1 MDKNICVI
9 FRKDG
14 LSDDDVRMEIMKS
27 IACIPK
33 QELSNIHICI
43 DSLKEDNDG
52 IRREWLKQFIKENL
66 FTTSTIYTNSLVS
79 IAYDITE
86 INIFIALMHL
96 FGIKI
101 YLENEDAS
109 ILPDP
114 LYVGEIQKIIKTKLK
129 EHPMCIA
136 KANAEERA
144 FVVNVVLDII
154 DNLWLDYRKTVQE
167 NENVFILY
175 K

>member
-43 DSLKEDNDG
+43 DSSKKDNEG

-79 IAYDITE
+79 IACDVTE

-96 FGIKI
+96 FGINI
-101 YLENEDAS
+101 YLENEEAS
-109 ILPDP
+109 IIPDP

-154 DNLWLDYRKTVQE
+154 DNLWLDYRKTVQ
-167 NENVFILY
+167 
-175 K
+175 

>member
-1 MDKNICVI
+1 MNKNVCVI
-9 FRKDG
+9 FRNDEF
-14 LSDDDVRMEIMKS
+14 LEDDVRVEIMKI

-33 QELSNIHICI
+33 QELNNIHICI
-43 DSLKEDNDG
+43 DNSKEDNGG
-52 IRREWLKQFIKENL
+52 IRREWLKQFIKEDL
-66 FTTSTIYTNSLVS
+66 FATSTIYTNSLVI
-79 IAYDITE
+79 IACDVTE

-96 FGIKI
+96 FGIKV

-109 ILPDP
+109 IIPDP
-114 LYVGEIQKIIKTKLK
+114 LYVGEIKKIIKTKLK

-154 DNLWLDYRKTVQE
+154 DNLWLDDRKTVQ
-167 NENVFILY
+167 
-175 K
+175 

>member
-52 IRREWLKQFIKENL
+52 IRRECLKQFIKENL

-114 LYVGEIQKIIKTKLK
+114 LYVGEIRKIVKEKLK

-154 DNLWLDYRKTVQE
+154 DNLWLGYRKTVQ
-167 NENVFILY
+167 
-175 K
+175 

>member
-43 DSLKEDNDG
+43 DILKEDNDG
-52 IRREWLKQFIKENL
+52 IRREWLKQFIKENI

-86 INIFIALMHL
+86 INIFIL
-96 FGIKI
+96 
-101 YLENEDAS
+101 
-109 ILPDP
+109 
-114 LYVGEIQKIIKTKLK
+114 LYCPSVT
-129 EHPMCIA
+129 
-136 KANAEERA
+136 
-144 FVVNVVLDII
+144 
-154 DNLWLDYRKTVQE
+154 
-167 NENVFILY
+167 
-175 K
+175 

>member
-52 IRREWLKQFIKENL
+52 IRREWLKQFIKENI

-79 IAYDITE
+79 IACDVTE
-86 INIFIALMHL
+86 ISIFIALMHL
-96 FGIKI
+96 FGIKV
-101 YLENEDAS
+101 YLENEGAS
-109 ILPDP
+109 IIPDSV
-114 LYVGEIQKIIKTKLK
+114 YVGEIWKIVKEKLK

-144 FVVNVVLDII
+144 FVINVVLDIV
-154 DNLWLDYRKTVQE
+154 DNLWLGYRKATQ
-167 NENVFILY
+167 
-175 K
+175 

>member
-96 FGIKI
+96 FGINI
-101 YLENEDAS
+101 YLENEEAS
-109 ILPDP
+109 IIPDP

-154 DNLWLDYRKTVQE
+154 DNLWLDYRKTVQ
-167 NENVFILY
+167 
-175 K
+175 

>member
-1 MDKNICVI
+1 MNKNICVI
-9 FRKDG
+9 FRNDE
-14 LSDDDVRMEIMKS
+14 LLDDNVRVEIMKI

-43 DSLKEDNDG
+43 DSSKEDNES
-52 IRREWLKQFIKENL
+52 IRREWLKQFIKDNL
-66 FTTSTIYTNSLVS
+66 FTTSTIYTNSLIS
-79 IAYDITE
+79 IACDVTE

-101 YLENEDAS
+101 YLENEGAS
-109 ILPDP
+109 IIPDP
-114 LYVGEIQKIIKTKLK
+114 VYVGEIQKIVKGKLK
-129 EHPMCIA
+129 EHPMCVA

-154 DNLWLDYRKTVQE
+154 DNLWLDYRKTVQ
-167 NENVFILY
+167 
-175 K
+175 

>member
-66 FTTSTIYTNSLVS
+66 FTTST
-79 IAYDITE
+79 
-86 INIFIALMHL
+86 
-96 FGIKI
+96 K
-101 YLENEDAS
+101 
-109 ILPDP
+109 
-114 LYVGEIQKIIKTKLK
+114 
-129 EHPMCIA
+129 
-136 KANAEERA
+136 
-144 FVVNVVLDII
+144 
-154 DNLWLDYRKTVQE
+154 
-167 NENVFILY
+167 
-175 K
+175 

>member
-1 MDKNICVI
+1 MNKSVCVI
-9 FRKDG
+9 FRNDEF
-14 LSDDDVRMEIMKS
+14 LEDDVRGEIMKS

-43 DSLKEDNDG
+43 DSSKEDNEG

-101 YLENEDAS
+101 YLENEDVS

-114 LYVGEIQKIIKTKLK
+114 LYVGEIQKIIKSKFK

-136 KANAEERA
+136 KANAEERE

-154 DNLWLDYRKTVQE
+154 DNLWLSYRKTAQ
-167 NENVFILY
+167 
-175 K
+175 

>member
-1 MDKNICVI
+1 MNKNVCVI
-9 FRKDG
+9 FRNDEF
-14 LSDDDVRMEIMKS
+14 LEDDVRVEIMKI

-43 DSLKEDNDG
+43 DSSKKDNEG

-79 IAYDITE
+79 IACDVTE

-101 YLENEDAS
+101 YLENEGAS
-109 ILPDP
+109 IIPDP
-114 LYVGEIQKIIKTKLK
+114 VYVGEIQKIVKGKLK
-129 EHPMCIA
+129 EHPMCVA

-144 FVVNVVLDII
+144 FVTNVVLDIV
-154 DNLWLDYRKTVQE
+154 DSLWLGYRRTAQ
-167 NENVFILY
+167 
-175 K
+175 

>member
-1 MDKNICVI
+1 MNKSVCVI
-9 FRKDG
+9 FRNDEF
-14 LSDDDVRMEIMKS
+14 LEDDVRGEMMKI

-43 DSLKEDNDG
+43 DSSKEDNEG
-52 IRREWLKQFIKENL
+52 IGREWLKQFIKENL
-66 FTTSTIYTNSLVS
+66 FTTSTIYTDSLVS
-79 IAYDITE
+79 IACAVTE

-114 LYVGEIQKIIKTKLK
+114 LYVGEIQKIIKSKFK

-136 KANAEERA
+136 KANAEEKA

-154 DNLWLDYRKTVQE
+154 DNLWLGYRNTVQ
-167 NENVFILY
+167 
-175 K
+175 